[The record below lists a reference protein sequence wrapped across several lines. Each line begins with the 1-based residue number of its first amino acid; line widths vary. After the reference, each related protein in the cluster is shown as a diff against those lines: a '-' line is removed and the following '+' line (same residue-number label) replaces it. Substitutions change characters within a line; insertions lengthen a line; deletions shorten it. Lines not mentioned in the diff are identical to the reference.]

1 MHQSNDRKSKYIQT
15 IGGFCDFNLLKSMV
29 VILSGAVQLLPS
41 FSLSIPYLRS
51 QGSHLLF

>member
-1 MHQSNDRKSKYIQT
+1 MRQSNDRKSKYIQT